1 MVRTRARW
9 TWWRLTLSIVGVLL
23 LLSALVV
30 SAAAPATWTGT
41 TSSSAGGSQT
51 TVLGS
56 DTAFLI
62 WPVALAVIGIGAI
75 VLSLV
80 LPRRGTGAA

>member
-1 MVRTRARW
+1 MFRTQARW

-30 SAAAPATWTGT
+30 LAAAPVTGT
-41 TSSSAGGSQT
+41 ITTGSSDGSSHT

-56 DTAFLI
+56 STAFLI

-75 VLSLV
+75 VLSLL